1 MTVWGRVWQIP
12 GSMDEN
18 IATRTR
24 SSLTKED
31 VRKLQVLQNKC
42 LRIITNKDYKTP
54 TSDLL
59 HQTKSL
65 SVHQQM
71 AHLSLSQVYN
81 IHSTQLPA
89 YHYGRL
95 FGNNQDEPRI
105 RSGNNYS
112 VNRIEFTLSQA
123 RTHFFFYQSSRLWA
137 ALPDQ
142 VKSSRN
148 KSTFKKTARTG
159 SSTTLW

>member
-1 MTVWGRVWQIP
+1 ML
-12 GSMDEN
+12 EN
-18 IATRTR
+18 F
-24 SSLTKED
+24 
-31 VRKLQVLQNKC
+31 QVLQNKC
-42 LRIITNKDYKTP
+42 LRIITNSDYKTP

-81 IHSTQLPA
+81 IHRTQLPA

-105 RSGNNYS
+105 RSGNNYP

-123 RTHFFFYQSSRLWA
+123 RTHFFLPILSSLGCPTW
-137 ALPDQ
+137 PSQ
-142 VKSSRN
+142 VFQKQIN
-148 KSTFKKTARTG
+148 LQEKLQELGQAQHYG
-159 SSTTLW
+159 ETLVCIFI